1 MKHNKYF
8 QVGRNVVMLSS
19 DLSFGI
25 IEGIDQLREKYP
37 NQIIRHLTAAQVYKI
52 IQKEK
57 RK

>member
-1 MKHNKYF
+1 
-8 QVGRNVVMLSS
+8 MLSS

-37 NQIIRHLTAAQVYKI
+37 SQEIRHLTAAQVYKI